1 MGTNTFAS
9 PAPAHRPEPLTI
21 LPYDECLAASGDD
34 PFVRW
39 QVDPRQSPQ
48 GWVLDGVVAFYRLAP
63 GGRRTLT
70 VIGPPAAAAVAVRR
84 LVCAGE
90 PTRVTV
96 PAGTLE
102 LMSAEL
108 RVGDGASWEWMRT
121 DVPPADFAAAQRV
134 QALPPDDDPA
144 ISELLRVASPRHSTD
159 PGDDDIV
166 QWVGVRDGA
175 GTLLACAAQTESVP
189 GIPHLASIA
198 THPSAQGQGLG
209 SLVTG
214 TLTRRLLLAGAPV
227 VTLGMYSDNDMARR
241 MYLRLG
247 FRCNHLWSSHT
258 VVRLPHPPLR

>member
-84 LVCAGE
+84 LVRAGE

-247 FRCNHLWSSHT
+247 FRCDHLWSSHT

>member
-1 MGTNTFAS
+1 MGANTFAP

-21 LPYDECLAASGDD
+21 ASYDECLAASGVD

-39 QVDPRQSPQ
+39 QVDPRQSPE
-48 GWVLDGVVAFYRLAP
+48 GWVLDGAVAFLRLAP

-84 LVCAGE
+84 LVRAGE

-121 DVPPADFAAAQRV
+121 DVPPASFAAAQQV
-134 QALPPDDDPA
+134 QLLRPADDLA
-144 ISELLRVASPRHSTD
+144 ISELLRVASPRHSSD
-159 PGDDDIV
+159 PGDEDIV

-175 GTLLACAAQTESVP
+175 GTLSACAAHTESGSGV
-189 GIPHLASIA
+189 PHLASIA
-198 THPSAQGQGLG
+198 THLSAQGRGLG

-227 VTLGMYSDNDMARR
+227 VTLGMYSDNDIARR

-247 FRCNHLWSSHT
+247 FRCDHRWSSY
-258 VVRLPHPPLR
+258 VIIRRPPR

>member
-1 MGTNTFAS
+1 MGASTFA
-9 PAPAHRPEPLTI
+9 PTAPAHRAKPLTI
-21 LPYDECLAASGDD
+21 LSYDECLAASGDD

-39 QVDPRQSPQ
+39 QVDPQQSPE
-48 GWVLDGVVAFYRLAP
+48 GWVLDGAVAFHRLAP
-63 GGRRTLT
+63 SGRRTLT
-70 VIGPPAAAAVAVRR
+70 VIGPAAAAAVAVRR
-84 LVCAGE
+84 LVRTGE

-108 RVGDGASWEWMRT
+108 GVGDGASWEWMRI
-121 DVPPADFAAAQRV
+121 DVPPASCAAAQRV
-134 QALPPDDDPA
+134 QVLRPADDPA
-144 ISELLRVASPRHSTD
+144 ISELLRVASPRHSSD
-159 PGDDDIV
+159 PGDEDIV

-175 GTLLACAAQTESVP
+175 STLSACAAHTESGSGV
-189 GIPHLASIA
+189 PHLASIA

-227 VTLGMYSDNDMARR
+227 VTLGMYSDNDIARR

-247 FRCNHLWSSHT
+247 FRCDHRWSSHI
-258 VVRLPHPPLR
+258 VVRLPLR